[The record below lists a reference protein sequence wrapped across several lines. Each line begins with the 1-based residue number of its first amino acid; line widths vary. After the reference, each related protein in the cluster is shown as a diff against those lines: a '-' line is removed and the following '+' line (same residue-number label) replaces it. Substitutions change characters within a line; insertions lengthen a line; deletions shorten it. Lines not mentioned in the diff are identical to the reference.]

1 MTTGYFG
8 SLEAVSK
15 KGKFLLKKSGGILC
29 KGDRLE
35 AYRFIE
41 KYHQLFGLRWLLDLY
56 DRSVAASITDR
67 HITTNLAIRTLKKAL
82 DSQPAVKGELILHSN
97 QGAQYTSEAFV
108 EFCRSVHV
116 TQSMSRTGCSYDNAP
131 MERYFNTLK
140 NECINLYEFQTEE
153 ALYQTVKVMGRP
165 DNLKL
170 RSSMTL
176 FSIADSDEMVF
187 KRVLEKFYKGKS
199 DGKTLKIL
207 GLSKDNNK

>member
-1 MTTGYFG
+1 
-8 SLEAVSK
+8 
-15 KGKFLLKKSGGILC
+15 
-29 KGDRLE
+29 
-35 AYRFIE
+35 
-41 KYHQLFGLRWLLDLY
+41 
-56 DRSVAASITDR
+56 
-67 HITTNLAIRTLKKAL
+67 
-82 DSQPAVKGELILHSN
+82 
-97 QGAQYTSEAFV
+97 
-108 EFCRSVHV
+108 
-116 TQSMSRTGCSYDNAP
+116 

-187 KRVLEKFYKGKS
+187 KRALEKFYKGKS

>member
-1 MTTGYFG
+1 M
-8 SLEAVSK
+8 
-15 KGKFLLKKSGGILC
+15 
-29 KGDRLE
+29 
-35 AYRFIE
+35 
-41 KYHQLFGLRWLLDLY
+41 FGLRWLLDLY

-67 HITTNLAIRTLKKAL
+67 HITTDLAIRTLKKAL

-153 ALYQTVKVMGRP
+153 AFYQTVKVMGRP

-187 KRVLEKFYKGKS
+187 KGVLEKFYKGKS

-207 GLSKDNNK
+207 GFSKDNNK